1 MRKIYH
7 TNMIYS
13 KRESMPDFINYK
25 IQKIISKNSFVFLVF
40 VCAVLFAYGNIL
52 FGDFVFDDNIF
63 IENNAQIRS
72 PSNVE
77 EIYSSSTTAGSGL
90 LNDNFY
96 RPNQQLIYTL
106 LYTFFGFSPSFFHL
120 APLLFH
126 IFNGFLIFLLFSR
139 LGISRRA
146 SFLGSLLFLL
156 HPILTQAVSYISGL
170 SEPLVVSTILGA
182 LLIFLKTFESD
193 EKFYKWLLLGA
204 LVFFIGL
211 FSKESQVVSL
221 GLMGLVL
228 IFKWSRQEV
237 EDFFKPILFILFLSA
252 IFSFFLYIRINF
264 LNFTGVMGL
273 TGDINPYTENI
284 WLRISTFVHI
294 LPEYFKMI
302 LFPLHLHYERPYI
315 FYDSYTETQSIFS
328 LIFLIFGFLASIF
341 LVFKKRPELFFGFF
355 WFLGA
360 LLPVSG
366 VIPVNSIYL
375 EHWLYMPIIGMIFF
389 LCYIFDNLGE
399 KSKNI
404 IIIFLFFIFL
414 LFSFRIMARNAEWGD
429 PVRFYKNEIRYTK
442 NSARIYNNMAMELAD
457 RNDCVSAIPNYEM
470 AIAVNDAYPQT
481 HHNLARC
488 LQVMGM
494 QKEAEREYMEALRIE
509 PNFRYSLEAIK
520 NLRSILEP

>member
-182 LLIFLKTFESD
+182 LLIFLKTFQSD

-252 IFSFFLYIRINF
+252 IFSFFL
-264 LNFTGVMGL
+264 
-273 TGDINPYTENI
+273 
-284 WLRISTFVHI
+284 HI

-442 NSARIYNNMAMELAD
+442 NSARIYNNLAMELAD

-509 PNFRYSLEAIK
+509 PNFRYSLEALK